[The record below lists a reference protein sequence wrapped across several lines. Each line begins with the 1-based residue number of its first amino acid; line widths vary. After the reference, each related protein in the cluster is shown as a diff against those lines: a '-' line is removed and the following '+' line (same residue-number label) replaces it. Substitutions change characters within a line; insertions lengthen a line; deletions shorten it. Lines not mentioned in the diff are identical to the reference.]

1 MAATVSA
8 LSPASCHRRRQRGTT
23 LLEALITVLVLGL
36 AGLAYAA
43 LQVRGV
49 SSNASAAWRSQATV
63 LAAEGQFTDAM
74 PEILIGRVDGPVGQ
88 AFANMMA
95 QSKGHTA
102 MFAIRACNQLVRP
115 ATITVPK
122 VTLKDMANVDLF
134 GGVVQS
140 ATADAVVDC
149 LIDGTIPKALAN
161 ELCIISLVWID
172 PRCAKDPNLDKKDMY
187 RTNYEATKL
196 AIKRALAN
204 EPSVDELIANRHKIK
219 HDMDDWS

>member
-1 MAATVSA
+1 MSAPYVFHAGEATVFA
-8 LSPASCHRRRQRGTT
+8 KD
-23 LLEALITVLVLGL
+23 
-36 AGLAYAA
+36 
-43 LQVRGV
+43 
-49 SSNASAAWRSQATV
+49 
-63 LAAEGQFTDAM
+63 GQFTDAM
-74 PEILIGRVDGPVGQ
+74 PEILIGRTDGPVGQ
-88 AFANMMA
+88 AFANLMA

-115 ATITVPK
+115 ATMLVPK
-122 VTLKDMANVDLF
+122 VTLRDMANIDLF

-149 LIDGTIPKALAN
+149 LIDGTIPKAMAN

-172 PRCAKDPNLDKKDMY
+172 PRCATDPNLDKRDMY

-196 AIKRALAN
+196 ALKRALAN
-204 EPSVDELIANRHKIK
+204 EPTVDELIANRHKIK

>member
-1 MAATVSA
+1 MSKTYTFHAGEATVFA
-8 LSPASCHRRRQRGTT
+8 K
-23 LLEALITVLVLGL
+23 
-36 AGLAYAA
+36 
-43 LQVRGV
+43 
-49 SSNASAAWRSQATV
+49 
-63 LAAEGQFTDAM
+63 EGQFTDAM
-74 PEILIGRVDGPVGQ
+74 PEILIGRTDGPVGQ

-122 VTLKDMANVDLF
+122 VTLKNMANIDLF

-140 ATADAVVDC
+140 ATADAVIDC
-149 LIDGTIPKALAN
+149 VIEGVIPKDIAN

-172 PRCAKDPNLDKKDMY
+172 PRCATDPNLDKRDMY

-196 AIKRALAN
+196 AIKRALN
-204 EPSVDELIANRHKIK
+204 DEPSIDELIANRHKIK

>member
-1 MAATVSA
+1 MAAVLLA
-8 LSPASCHRRRQRGTT
+8 CLHARR
-23 LLEALITVLVLGL
+23 
-36 AGLAYAA
+36 
-43 LQVRGV
+43 
-49 SSNASAAWRSQATV
+49 AAWWATWRRTEKASGFCPERTDLHDPIHGDFMSKNYVFHAGEATV

-74 PEILIGRVDGPVGQ
+74 PEILIGRTDGPVGQ

-102 MFAIRACNQLVRP
+102 MFAIRACNQMVRP
-115 ATITVPK
+115 VTITVPK
-122 VTLKDMANVDLF
+122 VTLKDSANIELF

-140 ATADAVVDC
+140 ATADAVLDC
-149 LIDGTIPKALAN
+149 VIEGIIPRDVAD

-196 AIKRALAN
+196 AIKRALNN
-204 EPSVDELIANRHKIK
+204 EPGFDELIANRNSIK

>member
-1 MAATVSA
+1 MSQDY
-8 LSPASCHRRRQRGTT
+8 LFH
-23 LLEALITVLVLGL
+23 
-36 AGLAYAA
+36 AGE
-43 LQVRGV
+43 
-49 SSNASAAWRSQATV
+49 ATV
-63 LAAEGQFTDAM
+63 LARDGQFTDAM
-74 PEILIGRVDGPVGQ
+74 PEILIGRSSGPVGQ

-115 ATITVPK
+115 PTILVPK
-122 VTLKDMANVDLF
+122 VTLKDAANIDLF

-149 LIDGTIPKALAN
+149 LIEGIIPRAVADQ
-161 ELCIISLVWID
+161 LCIISLVWID

-187 RTNYEATKL
+187 RTNHEATML
-196 AIKRALAN
+196 AIRRALAN
-204 EPSVDELIANRHKIK
+204 EPSIDELIANRHVIR

>member
-1 MAATVSA
+1 MSPIPVFCAGEATVFA
-8 LSPASCHRRRQRGTT
+8 M
-23 LLEALITVLVLGL
+23 
-36 AGLAYAA
+36 
-43 LQVRGV
+43 
-49 SSNASAAWRSQATV
+49 
-63 LAAEGQFTDAM
+63 EGQFTDAM
-74 PEILIGRVDGPVGQ
+74 PEILIGATNGPVGQ

-115 ATITVPK
+115 ATMLVPK
-122 VTLKDMANVDLF
+122 VTLKDSANIDLF

-172 PRCAKDPNLDKKDMY
+172 PRCATDPNLDKRDMY
-187 RTNYEATKL
+187 RTNHEATKL

-204 EPSVDELIANRHKIK
+204 EPSLDELIANRHKIR

>member
-1 MAATVSA
+1 MSNNF
-8 LSPASCHRRRQRGTT
+8 LFH
-23 LLEALITVLVLGL
+23 
-36 AGLAYAA
+36 AGE
-43 LQVRGV
+43 
-49 SSNASAAWRSQATV
+49 ATV
-63 LAAEGQFTDAM
+63 LAAEGQYTDAM

-95 QSKGHTA
+95 QHKGHTT
-102 MFAIRACNQLVRP
+102 MFAIRACNQMVRP
-115 ATITVPK
+115 ATMLVPK
-122 VTLKDMANVDLF
+122 VTLKDAANIDLF

-149 LIDGTIPKALAN
+149 LAEGIIPKAMAN

-196 AIKRALAN
+196 AIRRALNN
-204 EPSVDELIANRHKIK
+204 EPSVEELLANRHKIR

>member
-1 MAATVSA
+1 M
-8 LSPASCHRRRQRGTT
+8 PAKP
-23 LLEALITVLVLGL
+23 
-36 AGLAYAA
+36 
-43 LQVRGV
+43 
-49 SSNASAAWRSQATV
+49 TV
-63 LAAEGQFTDAM
+63 LAADGQFTDAM
-74 PEILIGRVDGPVGQ
+74 PEILIGRTNGPVGQ

-122 VTLKDMANVDLF
+122 VTLKGHGQHRPLRRRGAERHRRCGARQRHRGRD
-134 GGVVQS
+134 
-140 ATADAVVDC
+140 
-149 LIDGTIPKALAN
+149 PKDWVN
-161 ELCIISLVWID
+161 ELCIVSLVWID

-204 EPSVDELIANRHKIK
+204 EPTIDQLIANRKTIR

>member
-1 MAATVSA
+1 MPRDY
-8 LSPASCHRRRQRGTT
+8 LFH
-23 LLEALITVLVLGL
+23 
-36 AGLAYAA
+36 AGE
-43 LQVRGV
+43 
-49 SSNASAAWRSQATV
+49 ATV
-63 LAAEGQFTDAM
+63 LAKDGQFTDAM
-74 PEILIGRVDGPVGQ
+74 PEILIGRTDGPVGH

-115 ATITVPK
+115 ATIMVPK
-122 VTLKDMANVDLF
+122 VTLKDSANIELF

-149 LIDGTIPKALAN
+149 LIENVIPREMAH
-161 ELCIISLVWID
+161 ELCIVSLVWID
-172 PRCAKDPNLDKKDMY
+172 PRCAQDPNLDKRDMY

-196 AIKRALAN
+196 AIRRALN
-204 EPSVDELIANRHKIK
+204 DEPSVDELIANRHRIK